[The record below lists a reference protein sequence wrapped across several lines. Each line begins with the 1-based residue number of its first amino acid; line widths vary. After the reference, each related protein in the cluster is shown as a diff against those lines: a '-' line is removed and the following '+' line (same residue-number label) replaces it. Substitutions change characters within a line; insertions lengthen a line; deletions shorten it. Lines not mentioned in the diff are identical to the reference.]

1 MPKLWLIHNE
11 IIIIQ
16 IRFKLKTLKTLKE
29 SRIVVIYNILY
40 LSK

>member
-1 MPKLWLIHNE
+1 MAHE

-16 IRFKLKTLKTLKE
+16 IRSKLKTLKTLKE